1 MGDGYDLLN
10 QPIPRLIRKI
20 AVPTSVG
27 YFFNTMFNVVDTF
40 YGGMISTEALAA
52 LSLCFPVFFLI
63 ISVGAGISTGAT
75 ALIGHALGAGD
86 KDGAR
91 HLAGQT
97 ISFGLVHGVLVM
109 LLGLWLAPRLF
120 LVLGASGTVLSL
132 ALQYMNTV
140 FAGSI
145 FFLVNYVLN
154 AILNATGDSR
164 SFRNFL
170 VGGFFLNL
178 LLDPW
183 FLYGGLGLPALGL
196 PGIALATILVQ
207 ASGNCYLL
215 TRVKRS
221 GMLTGF
227 VWSELIPGRRA
238 YAELA
243 KQGFPS
249 SLNMMT
255 IATGIFVITWFVGR
269 FGSDA
274 VAGYGIATRIEQ
286 IALLPVMGMN
296 VAVLALV
303 AQNNGAHR
311 LERVVET
318 VWTALRVGTVLMGAG
333 TAAVFFLAR
342 PLMGLFSSDS
352 TVIEIGVSYLR
363 IEAFVLVAYIIL
375 YACVAVLQGLKRP
388 VFPLAIGLLRQI
400 VLPVPVFYLLAEV
413 LGWGLA
419 GIWWGIF
426 GVTWG
431 AACISLFYVGRM
443 VSMLTSNDANGDH
456 GGTPDGLCAKIS
468 QSGGAAVPEAVPQR
482 PPGDKAGESG
492 AAWR

>member
-1 MGDGYDLLN
+1 MADGLDLLN
-10 QPIPRLIRKI
+10 QPIPKLIRKL

-40 YGGMISTEALAA
+40 YGGMVSTEALAA

-75 ALIGHALGAGD
+75 SLIGNALGAGERQL
-86 KDGAR
+86 AR

-97 ISFGLVHGVLVM
+97 ISFGLVHGFLVM

-120 LVLGASGTVLSL
+120 HLLGASGTVLELS
-132 ALQYMNTV
+132 LQYMDMI
-140 FAGSI
+140 FMGSV
-145 FFLVNYVLN
+145 FFLVNYVAN
-154 AILNATGDSR
+154 SILNAVGDSR

-170 VGGFFLNL
+170 VTGFFLNL
-178 LLDPW
+178 ALDPW

-196 PGIALATILVQ
+196 PGIALATVLVQ

-215 TRVKRS
+215 ARVRRS
-221 GMLTGF
+221 GMLEGF
-227 VWSELIPGRRA
+227 TWSELIPKRRA
-238 YAELA
+238 YGELA
-243 KQGFPS
+243 RQGFPS

-255 IATGIFVITWFVGR
+255 VATGIFVITWFVGR

-296 VAVLALV
+296 MAVLALV
-303 AQNNGAHR
+303 AQNNGARR

-318 VWTALRVGTVLMGAG
+318 IWTALRAGIILMGGGA
-333 TAAVFFLAR
+333 AAVFFGAR
-342 PLMGLFSSDS
+342 PLMLLFSRDD

-363 IEAFVLVAYIIL
+363 IAAFVLVAYIIL
-375 YACVAVLQGLKRP
+375 YTCVAVMQGLKRP
-388 VFPLAIGLLRQI
+388 VFPLALGLVRQI
-400 VLPVPVFYLLAEV
+400 VLPVPVFYLLAV
-413 LGWGLA
+413 TLGWGLS

-426 GVTWG
+426 LVTWG
-431 AACISLFYVGRM
+431 AACFSLFYVGRA
-443 VSMLTSNDANGDH
+443 VSILTANGAN
-456 GGTPDGLCAKIS
+456 GSSGSPEAGLCAKIS
-468 QSGGAAVPEAVPQR
+468 NEKGKTLPEAVPQHR
-482 PPGDKAGESG
+482 PEEKSEASSVE
-492 AAWR
+492 WR